1 MTNEEWQRNQIL
13 KRLAGLPNNV
23 TTWKWDDDGHAYVG
37 DLVFTNNK
45 PMTDLT
51 TTDKSMTKSMTK
63 STSPIEYEPDWDYTN
78 ALIWKVFG
86 KDDSVMNN
94 YNQNKRQEQISK
106 DNRAYNEYLNT
117 ASKREQQMKEM
128 ELIAEKDKEKEARV
142 ADEQKAFNQA
152 KGTAISEYIKAKND
166 VSTTMTDLNN
176 KLEQLKIMNY
186 IDEDTF
192 AKWKSEIDAQTTRRQ
207 AYDKYDKLIATGFAN
222 DKLKK
227 NTIKDVEE
235 DNNLTDED
243 KAVLKNRLNATMSK
257 TAESRA
263 AAVAGKV
270 GEKTGKAIDAK
281 DEQSRINSLINI
293 KPSQLSD
300 EDSKFMEDRGYVWS
314 KKQGKWDKR
323 G

>member
-45 PMTDLT
+45 PMAGLT
-51 TTDKSMTKSMTK
+51 TADK

-106 DNRAYNEYLNT
+106 DNRAYNEYLNA

-152 KGTAISEYIKAKND
+152 KGNAISEYIKAKND

-227 NTIKDVEE
+227 NTLKDVEE

-300 EDSKFMEDRGYVWS
+300 EDSKYMEDRGYVWS

>member
-23 TTWKWDDDGHAYVG
+23 TTWKWDDDGHAYIG

-45 PMTDLT
+45 PMDGLT
-51 TTDKSMTKSMTK
+51 TTDK

-106 DNRAYNEYLNT
+106 DNRAYNEYLNA

-227 NTIKDVEE
+227 NTLKDIEE

-243 KAVLKNRLNATMSK
+243 KAVLKNRLNATISK

-270 GEKTGKAIDAK
+270 GEKTGKAIEAK

>member
-23 TTWKWDDDGHAYVG
+23 TTWKWDDDGHAYIG

-45 PMTDLT
+45 AGTDN
-51 TTDKSMTKSMTK
+51 DMSKSSLTK

-106 DNRAYNEYLNT
+106 DNRAYNEYLNA

-128 ELIAEKDKEKEARV
+128 ELIAEKDKEKEARA

-207 AYDKYDKLIATGFAN
+207 AYDKYDKLIATGFVN

-227 NTIKDVEE
+227 NTLKDVEE

-300 EDSKFMEDRGYVWS
+300 EDSKFLEDRGYVWS

>member
-23 TTWKWDDDGHAYVG
+23 TTWKWDDDGHAYIG

-45 PMTDLT
+45 PMAGLT
-51 TTDKSMTKSMTK
+51 TTDK

-227 NTIKDVEE
+227 NTLKDVEE
-235 DNNLTDED
+235 DNNLTVED

>member
-37 DLVFTNNK
+37 DLVFTNNNTN
-45 PMTDLT
+45 TD
-51 TTDKSMTKSMTK
+51 KSMTK

-106 DNRAYNEYLNT
+106 DNRAYNEYLNE

-207 AYDKYDKLIATGFAN
+207 AYDKYDKLIATGFVN

-227 NTIKDVEE
+227 NTLKDVEE

-270 GEKTGKAIDAK
+270 GEKTGKAIEAK

>member
-23 TTWKWDDDGHAYVG
+23 TTWKWDDDGHAYIG
-37 DLVFTNNK
+37 DLIFTNNK
-45 PMTDLT
+45 PMDGLT
-51 TTDKSMTKSMTK
+51 TTDKSMTK

-106 DNRAYNEYLNT
+106 DNRAYNEYLDA

-207 AYDKYDKLIATGFAN
+207 AYDKYDKLIGTGFAN

-227 NTIKDVEE
+227 NTLKDVEE
-235 DNNLTDED
+235 DNNLTVED

>member
-23 TTWKWDDDGHAYVG
+23 TTWKWDDDGHAYIG

-45 PMTDLT
+45 PMAGLT
-51 TTDKSMTKSMTK
+51 TTDK

-152 KGTAISEYIKAKND
+152 KGSAISEYIKAKND

-207 AYDKYDKLIATGFAN
+207 AYDKYDKLIATGFVN

-227 NTIKDVEE
+227 NTLKDVEE

-281 DEQSRINSLINI
+281 DEHSRINSLINI

>member
-23 TTWKWDDDGHAYVG
+23 TTWKWDDDGHAYIG

-45 PMTDLT
+45 PMAGLT
-51 TTDKSMTKSMTK
+51 TADK

-106 DNRAYNEYLNT
+106 DNRAYNEYLNE

-192 AKWKSEIDAQTTRRQ
+192 AKWKSEIDTQTTRRQ

-227 NTIKDVEE
+227 NTLKDVEE

>member
-23 TTWKWDDDGHAYVG
+23 TTWKWDDDGHAYIG

-45 PMTDLT
+45 PMAGLT
-51 TTDKSMTKSMTK
+51 TTDK

-106 DNRAYNEYLNT
+106 DNRAYNEYLNA

-207 AYDKYDKLIATGFAN
+207 AYDKYDKLIAAGFAN
-222 DKLKK
+222 DILKN
-227 NTIKDVEE
+227 NTLKDVEE

-257 TAESRA
+257 TAEA
-263 AAVAGKV
+263 AAAAAAGKV
-270 GEKTGKAIDAK
+270 GDKTNKDIDDK
-281 DEQSRINSLINI
+281 DEQSRIKSLINI

-314 KKQGKWDKR
+314 KKKGKWDKR

>member
-23 TTWKWDDDGHAYVG
+23 TTWKWDDDGHAYIG

-45 PMTDLT
+45 PGLT
-51 TTDKSMTKSMTK
+51 TTTTDK

-106 DNRAYNEYLNT
+106 DNRAYNEYLNA

-227 NTIKDVEE
+227 NTLKDVEE

-243 KAVLKNRLNATMSK
+243 KSVLKNRLNATMSK

-270 GEKTGKAIDAK
+270 GEKTGKAIEAK

>member
-23 TTWKWDDDGHAYVG
+23 TTWNWDDDGHAYVG

-45 PMTDLT
+45 PMSGTD
-51 TTDKSMTKSMTK
+51 KSMTK

-106 DNRAYNEYLNT
+106 DNRAYNEYLNA

-192 AKWKSEIDAQTTRRQ
+192 DKWKSEIDTQTTRRQ

-227 NTIKDVEE
+227 NTLKDVEE

-270 GEKTGKAIDAK
+270 GEKTGKAIEAK
-281 DEQSRINSLINI
+281 DEQTRINSLINI

>member
-23 TTWKWDDDGHAYVG
+23 TTWKWDDDGHAYIG

-45 PMTDLT
+45 PMAGLT
-51 TTDKSMTKSMTK
+51 TTDK

-106 DNRAYNEYLNT
+106 DNRAYNEYLNA

-128 ELIAEKDKEKEARV
+128 ELIAEKDKEKAARV

-192 AKWKSEIDAQTTRRQ
+192 AKWKSEIDTQTTRRQ

-227 NTIKDVEE
+227 NTLKDVEE
-235 DNNLTDED
+235 DNNLTVED

>member
-23 TTWKWDDDGHAYVG
+23 TTWKWDDDGHAYIG

-45 PMTDLT
+45 PMAGLT
-51 TTDKSMTKSMTK
+51 TTDK

-106 DNRAYNEYLNT
+106 DNRAYNEYLNA

-152 KGTAISEYIKAKND
+152 KGSAISEYIKAKND

-207 AYDKYDKLIATGFAN
+207 AYDKYDKLIATGFVN

-227 NTIKDVEE
+227 NTLKDVEE

>member
-1 MTNEEWQRNQIL
+1 MTNEELQRNQIL

-45 PMTDLT
+45 PMADLT
-51 TTDKSMTKSMTK
+51 TTDK

-106 DNRAYNEYLNT
+106 DNRAYNEYLNA

-152 KGTAISEYIKAKND
+152 KGTAISDYIKAKND

-207 AYDKYDKLIATGFAN
+207 AYDKYDKLISTGFVN

-227 NTIKDVEE
+227 NTLKDVEE

-270 GEKTGKAIDAK
+270 GEKTGKAIEAK

>member
-45 PMTDLT
+45 PMAGLT
-51 TTDKSMTKSMTK
+51 TTDKSTT
-63 STSPIEYEPDWDYTN
+63 PIEYEPDWDYTN

-106 DNRAYNEYLNT
+106 DNRAYNEYLNA

-152 KGTAISEYIKAKND
+152 KGSAISEYIKAKND

-207 AYDKYDKLIATGFAN
+207 AYDKYDKLIATGFVN

-227 NTIKDVEE
+227 NTLKDVEE
-235 DNNLTDED
+235 DNNLTVED

>member
-45 PMTDLT
+45 PKAGLT
-51 TTDKSMTKSMTK
+51 TADK

-106 DNRAYNEYLNT
+106 DNRAYNEYLNA

-152 KGTAISEYIKAKND
+152 KGNAISEYIKAKND

-207 AYDKYDKLIATGFAN
+207 SYDKYDKLIATGFAN

-227 NTIKDVEE
+227 NTLKDVEE

-300 EDSKFMEDRGYVWS
+300 EDSKYMEDRGYVWS

>member
-1 MTNEEWQRNQIL
+1 MTNEELQRNQIL

-23 TTWKWDDDGHAYVG
+23 TTWKWDDDRHAYVG

-45 PMTDLT
+45 PMADLT
-51 TTDKSMTKSMTK
+51 TTDKSMTK

-106 DNRAYNEYLNT
+106 DNRAYNEYLNA

-128 ELIAEKDKEKEARV
+128 ELIAEKDKEKAARV

-192 AKWKSEIDAQTTRRQ
+192 TKWKSEIDAQTTRRQ
-207 AYDKYDKLIATGFAN
+207 AYDKYDKLIATGFVN

-227 NTIKDVEE
+227 NTLKDVDE

>member
-23 TTWKWDDDGHAYVG
+23 TTWKWDDDGHAYIG

-51 TTDKSMTKSMTK
+51 TTDK

-176 KLEQLKIMNY
+176 KLEQLKIINY

-227 NTIKDVEE
+227 NTLKDVEE

-270 GEKTGKAIDAK
+270 GEKIGKAIDAK

>member
-23 TTWKWDDDGHAYVG
+23 TTWKWDDDGHAYIG

-45 PMTDLT
+45 PMAGLT
-51 TTDKSMTKSMTK
+51 TTDK

-106 DNRAYNEYLNT
+106 DNRAYNEYLNA

-128 ELIAEKDKEKEARV
+128 ELIAEKDKEKAARV

-192 AKWKSEIDAQTTRRQ
+192 AKWKSEIDTQTTRRQ

-227 NTIKDVEE
+227 NTLKDVEE

>member
-23 TTWKWDDDGHAYVG
+23 TTWKWDDDGHAYIG

-45 PMTDLT
+45 PMAGLT
-51 TTDKSMTKSMTK
+51 TTDK

-106 DNRAYNEYLNT
+106 DNRAYNEYLNA

-128 ELIAEKDKEKEARV
+128 ELIAEKDKEKAARV
-142 ADEQKAFNQA
+142 ADEQKVFNQA

-192 AKWKSEIDAQTTRRQ
+192 AKWKSEIDTQTTRRQ

-227 NTIKDVEE
+227 NTLKDVEE

>member
-23 TTWKWDDDGHAYVG
+23 TTWKWDDDGHAYIG

-45 PMTDLT
+45 PMADLT
-51 TTDKSMTKSMTK
+51 TTDK

-106 DNRAYNEYLNT
+106 DNRAYNEYLNA

-128 ELIAEKDKEKEARV
+128 ELIAEKDKEKAARV

-192 AKWKSEIDAQTTRRQ
+192 AKWKSEIDTQTTRRQ

-227 NTIKDVEE
+227 NTLKDVEE

>member
-45 PMTDLT
+45 PMAGLT
-51 TTDKSMTKSMTK
+51 TTDK

-106 DNRAYNEYLNT
+106 DNRAYNEYLNE

-227 NTIKDVEE
+227 NTLKDIEE
-235 DNNLTDED
+235 DNNLTVED
-243 KAVLKNRLNATMSK
+243 KSVLKNRLNATMSK

>member
-23 TTWKWDDDGHAYVG
+23 TTWKWDDDGHAYIG

-45 PMTDLT
+45 PMAGLT
-51 TTDKSMTKSMTK
+51 TTDK

-106 DNRAYNEYLNT
+106 DNRAYNEYLNE

-152 KGTAISEYIKAKND
+152 KGSAISEYIKAKND

-192 AKWKSEIDAQTTRRQ
+192 GKWKSEIDAQTTRRQ

-227 NTIKDVEE
+227 NTLKDVEE

>member
-1 MTNEEWQRNQIL
+1 MINEEWQRNQIL

-23 TTWKWDDDGHAYVG
+23 TTWKWDDDGHAYIG

-45 PMTDLT
+45 PMAD
-51 TTDKSMTKSMTK
+51 K
-63 STSPIEYEPDWDYTN
+63 STSSIEYEPDWDYTN

-106 DNRAYNEYLNT
+106 DNRAYNEYLNA

-192 AKWKSEIDAQTTRRQ
+192 AKWKSEIDAQTSRRQ
-207 AYDKYDKLIATGFAN
+207 AYDKYYKLIATGFAN

-227 NTIKDVEE
+227 NTFKDVEE

>member
-45 PMTDLT
+45 PMADLT
-51 TTDKSMTKSMTK
+51 TTDKSMTK

-106 DNRAYNEYLNT
+106 DNRAYNEYLNA

-192 AKWKSEIDAQTTRRQ
+192 AKWKSEIDSQTTRRQ

-227 NTIKDVEE
+227 NTLKDVEE

-243 KAVLKNRLNATMSK
+243 KAVLKNKLNATMSK

-300 EDSKFMEDRGYVWS
+300 EDSKYMEDRGYVWS

>member
-1 MTNEEWQRNQIL
+1 MTNEELQRNQIL

-45 PMTDLT
+45 PMAGLT
-51 TTDKSMTKSMTK
+51 TADK

-227 NTIKDVEE
+227 NTLKDVEE

-293 KPSQLSD
+293 KPTQLSD

>member
-1 MTNEEWQRNQIL
+1 MINEEWQRNQIL

-45 PMTDLT
+45 AGLT
-51 TTDKSMTKSMTK
+51 TTDKSTTK

-106 DNRAYNEYLNT
+106 DNRAYNEYLNA

-152 KGTAISEYIKAKND
+152 KGTAISDYIKAKND

-207 AYDKYDKLIATGFAN
+207 AYDKYDKLIATGFVN

>member
-45 PMTDLT
+45 PMADLT
-51 TTDKSMTKSMTK
+51 TTDKSMTKSTTK

-106 DNRAYNEYLNT
+106 DNRAYNEYLNE

-128 ELIAEKDKEKEARV
+128 ELIAEKDKEKAARV

-192 AKWKSEIDAQTTRRQ
+192 AKWKSEIDTQTTRRQ

-227 NTIKDVEE
+227 NTLKDVEE
-235 DNNLTDED
+235 DNNLTVED

>member
-23 TTWKWDDDGHAYVG
+23 TTWKWDDDGHAYIG

-45 PMTDLT
+45 PMAGLT
-51 TTDKSMTKSMTK
+51 TTDK

-106 DNRAYNEYLNT
+106 DNRAYNEYLNA

-192 AKWKSEIDAQTTRRQ
+192 AKWKSEIDTQTTRRQ

-227 NTIKDVEE
+227 NTLKDVEE
-235 DNNLTDED
+235 DNNLTVED

>member
-45 PMTDLT
+45 PMAGLT
-51 TTDKSMTKSMTK
+51 TTDKSTTKSTTK

-106 DNRAYNEYLNT
+106 DNRAYNEYLNE

-128 ELIAEKDKEKEARV
+128 ELIAEKDKEKAARV

-192 AKWKSEIDAQTTRRQ
+192 AKWKSEIDTQTTRRQ

-227 NTIKDVEE
+227 NTLKDVEE
-235 DNNLTDED
+235 DNNLTVED